1 MGATP
6 RSELFWL
13 GIFNYIN
20 YHAFEKTASDVTYY
34 LSHEESV
41 TKAWFLRWAK
51 DTQHSHPR
59 GKVHKEMQWTIS
71 RRFSDC
77 SNWALLQHLR
87 GCTYCA
93 VLLTGLWHCQ
103 ARLMCQL
110 PELGTAGMKHDKT
123 GGWGHARCVQVTLS
137 QQRRPK
143 EAIAATSVLR
153 GAMRHPKLHF

>member
-20 YHAFEKTASDVTYY
+20 YHAFEKAASDVTYY

-51 DTQHSHPR
+51 DVQHSHPR
-59 GKVHKEMQWTIS
+59 GKVHTEMQWTIS
-71 RRFSDC
+71 RRFFDC
-77 SNWALLQHLR
+77 SNWALLQHLW

-93 VLLTGLWHCQ
+93 VLLSGLWHCQ

-110 PELGTAGMKHDKT
+110 PEVGQLEWSTTRQGDEDTHAVYRWRSVNR
-123 GGWGHARCVQVTLS
+123 GGPRRLL
-137 QQRRPK
+137 QQPQ
-143 EAIAATSVLR
+143 
-153 GAMRHPKLHF
+153 F